1 MIAEKPTVKTSWTI
15 LGERNYGDT
24 KPGEDK
30 ADSGGNNEFCLD
42 KGIERMTGRFYAF
55 PLRLGKEGR
64 SKIRRVPYRLRDT
77 RMIFS
82 VE

>member
-15 LGERNYGDT
+15 LAREKKYGDT

-42 KGIERMTGRFYAF
+42 NGIEWMTGEILCISTETRE
-55 PLRLGKEGR
+55 RGKV
-64 SKIRRVPYRLRDT
+64 KNKK
-77 RMIFS
+77 S
-82 VE
+82 VL